1 MIMVELNVKKKVTY
15 ACANKRDYIVYNF
28 SKQGEEIINNI
39 FDFYNEKNAVSI
51 EKSIIDELVIISHML
66 NKIPA
71 RKSNINIVRNDMIIK
86 LLKEFEDS
94 EVCLAIF
101 DTTSDNKLLFSIN
114 INTLKEML
122 EA

>member
-1 MIMVELNVKKKVTY
+1 MLELTVEKKVTY
-15 ACANKRDYIVYNF
+15 VCVNKRDYIVYNF

-39 FDFYNEKNAVSI
+39 FNFYNEKNAVSI
-51 EKSIIDELVIISHML
+51 EKSTIDELIIISHIL

-71 RKSNINIVRNDMIIK
+71 FKSNVNIVHNDMTIK

-114 INTLKEML
+114 IGTLKEML